1 VNAIHRKENTESE
14 TPNEI
19 HPSGAKRVNLTTQNS
34 ECGAP
39 HTSCTRQNKNI
50 TTTNGGAVSAGEE
63 GGSSSLFVEDLRLTL
78 GLSKS
83 QCSTVVGYVLS
94 HGREYV
100 RAKAQIVQSKSIR
113 NRAGA
118 LLAALRDDWQPS
130 ITPVQTSG
138 LPDSE
143 ERLESAEARGRAR
156 GWTW

>member
-1 VNAIHRKENTESE
+1 
-14 TPNEI
+14 
-19 HPSGAKRVNLTTQNS
+19 
-34 ECGAP
+34 
-39 HTSCTRQNKNI
+39 
-50 TTTNGGAVSAGEE
+50 
-63 GGSSSLFVEDLRLTL
+63 VEDLRLTL

-138 LPDSE
+138 LPDSR
-143 ERLESAEARGRAR
+143 ERLASTEAQGRAR
-156 GWTW
+156 GWKW

>member
-1 VNAIHRKENTESE
+1 
-14 TPNEI
+14 
-19 HPSGAKRVNLTTQNS
+19 VNLTTQNG

-39 HTSCTRQNKNI
+39 HTSNTRQNKNI
-50 TTTNGGAVSAGEE
+50 TTTNGGAVSPDEE
-63 GGSSSLFVEDLRLTL
+63 GCSSSLVEDLRLSL

-83 QCSTVVGYVLS
+83 QCSTVAGYVLS
-94 HGREYV
+94 HGQEYV
-100 RAKAQIVQSKSIR
+100 RAKAQIVQSRSIR

-130 ITPVQTSG
+130 IAPAQTSG
-138 LPDSE
+138 LPDSQ